1 MTFSW
6 GSILGTNGLEESQNQ
21 EHDLTALDKAFLI
34 ASVPKSATAPKTW
47 DSIYKAMCWSLNA
60 LWSGTWPEHDQ
71 NGKKVAGPLAKL
83 AGQSLVP
90 NRKVRFIMWNYL
102 GDLDYFANNLKF
114 RHWNTHAFCP
124 LCNGSR
130 SSPTNFI
137 YDFSAQPGWE
147 LYTLEQHTANPASR
161 HPLLNDVA
169 GCTAAYRI
177 LFDGLHTI
185 DLGYVAG
192 CVAAHCVAWSIVVVL
207 GKTSLQILSLL
218 KSTWMVF
225 VH

>member
-1 MTFSW
+1 MPSVLCAMAPDPAQPISYMTFLRS
-6 GSILGTNGLEESQNQ
+6 
-21 EHDLTALDKAFLI
+21 LD
-34 ASVPKSATAPKTW
+34 
-47 DSIYKAMCWSLNA
+47 
-60 LWSGTWPEHDQ
+60 G
-71 NGKKVAGPLAKL
+71 
-83 AGQSLVP
+83 
-90 NRKVRFIMWNYL
+90 
-102 GDLDYFANNLKF
+102 
-114 RHWNTHAFCP
+114 
-124 LCNGSR
+124 
-130 SSPTNFI
+130 
-137 YDFSAQPGWE
+137 E

>member
-1 MTFSW
+1 M
-6 GSILGTNGLEESQNQ
+6 
-21 EHDLTALDKAFLI
+21 
-34 ASVPKSATAPKTW
+34 
-47 DSIYKAMCWSLNA
+47 
-60 LWSGTWPEHDQ
+60 
-71 NGKKVAGPLAKL
+71 
-83 AGQSLVP
+83 P